1 LNINFYEQSSEDG
14 HEKFYRGISRLKN
27 DFIPQ
32 DHPGFDIQC
41 PLPKRDPNKKTAYVI
56 GTGPSL
62 RGIDMSLL
70 RDKKTITFN
79 RAYIAFEDW
88 GFDPSYYMCIDCE
101 DIKSI
106 GDDVSNLIETSKIE
120 HFFLPDEFQI
130 GHGKENVTLLQNIPE
145 AWAILHCL
153 SSYIYM
159 KDRNLII
166 TNLMPNAGWMGVKM
180 LYLMGYS
187 EVALLGCDARYRV
200 DDESQRSIVW
210 DSSGCV
216 SEEDYDVN
224 HFRDDYF
231 GKGQR
236 FGRPIDE
243 DQLKRQWT
251 QLKAEVDVIS
261 HQINAG
267 VNYDKEEYSKICSM
281 NDFQF
286 KVYSCSEGS
295 NLNSLFP
302 YIPFEEFVAGK
313 R

>member
-1 LNINFYEQSSEDG
+1 MNLYEQSSEDDN
-14 HEKFYRGISRLKN
+14 EKFYMGISHLTQ
-27 DFIPQ
+27 DFIPNN
-32 DHPGFDIQC
+32 HPGFDIKC
-41 PLPKRDPNKKTAYVI
+41 PLLKRDPNKKTAYVI

-88 GFDPSYYMCIDCE
+88 GFDPSYYMCIDSQ

-106 GDDVSNLIETSKIE
+106 GEDVSNLIETSKIE
-120 HFFLPDEFQI
+120 HFFLPDEFKI
-130 GHGKENVTLLQNIPE
+130 GHGKENVTLLQDIPE
-145 AWAILHCL
+145 AWALLHSL

-200 DDESQRSIVW
+200 DDESQKNIVW
-210 DSSGCV
+210 DSNGCV
-216 SEEDYDVN
+216 SQKDYDVN
-224 HFRDDYF
+224 HFRDDYY

-236 FGRPIDE
+236 FGKPVAPE
-243 DQLKRQWT
+243 ELKRQWM
-251 QLKAEVDVIS
+251 QLKVEINNLP
-261 HQINAG
+261 HQIYAG
-267 VNYDKEEYSKICSM
+267 VKYSEEEYLKISSA

-286 KVYSCSEGS
+286 KVYSCSDGS
-295 NLNSLFP
+295 NLNSIFP
-302 YIPFEEFVAGK
+302 YIPFEEFIAGK